1 LVITTAAFGTA
12 AIILRRI
19 RSCRTCF
26 ILPLV
31 TFRSFEFF
39 LQLADGHL
47 LPFVPLP
54 VLEKVIGSG
63 DDREHGNHG
72 TQELEGQG

>member
-1 LVITTAAFGTA
+1 
-12 AIILRRI
+12 
-19 RSCRTCF
+19 
-26 ILPLV
+26 LV

-54 VLEKVIGSG
+54 VLGKVIGSV
-63 DDREHGNHG
+63 DDREHGSHG